1 MVRKYPVLFIVEV
14 DSETHKII
22 CNRDR
27 DEFTIYFDD
36 KEVGNFRRESLRGNF
51 EYIFNA
57 GGHEYCLF
65 FYSSQMIYT
74 KETAKLIID
83 GRYTDKSTDGKY
95 RIETA
100 TYRRYPYIPE
110 KDTLSIII
118 AVITVIVY
126 IAALIIAPPFKDTAY
141 FVIDMIRTFGSL
153 YLIIGLVGFYKYPI
167 VGISKRVQYSSSQKV
182 FGIIASIMVKSFALI
197 YVVGTSFISI
207 LMTLQK

>member
-27 DEFTIYFDD
+27 DEFTVYFDD
-36 KEVGNFRRESLRGNF
+36 KEVGNFRRESLRENF

-100 TYRRYPYIPE
+100 TYRCYPYIPE

-118 AVITVIVY
+118 AVITVIIY
-126 IAALIIAPPFKDTAY
+126 IAALIIAPPYKDTAY
-141 FVIDMIRTFGSL
+141 FVIDTLRTFGSL
-153 YLIIGLVGFYKYPI
+153 YLMVGLVGFYKYPI

-182 FGIIASIMVKSFALI
+182 FGIIASVMVKSFALI
-197 YVVGTSFISI
+197 YVVGTSFIQI
-207 LMTLQK
+207 LMELQK